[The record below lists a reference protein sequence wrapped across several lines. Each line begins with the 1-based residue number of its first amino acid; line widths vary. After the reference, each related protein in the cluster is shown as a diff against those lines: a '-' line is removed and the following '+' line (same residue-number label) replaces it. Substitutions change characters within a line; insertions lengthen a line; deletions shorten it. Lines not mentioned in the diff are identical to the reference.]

1 MNNWMTVMT
10 VINNQDKI
18 KIIYNTKNTSNID
31 NQRLIIN
38 NRTKIQN
45 IYNKK
50 RGEIGQI
57 WHPFPLI
64 INNPFPLIMQNW
76 IMIIY
81 NRNSRKRV

>member
-1 MNNWMTVMT
+1 M
-10 VINNQDKI
+10 
-18 KIIYNTKNTSNID
+18 IIYNVKKTSIID

-38 NRTKIQN
+38 NWTKNWN

-50 RGEIGQI
+50 RGEIGRIQ
-57 WHPFPLI
+57 HPFPSI

-81 NRNSRKRV
+81 NLNSRKRV